1 MFSILLCYTFNLCFC
16 ISIFITLLTIH
27 IGRIVITP
35 ELSYHRFQYPI
46 FVFKN
51 LQLDRE
57 VEKQAGQAD
66 KLSVENIQLKAR
78 LDELEV
84 ENKHLE
90 DGIRE
95 LRDAIQD
102 PGDNHVLEVPVLD
115 KLLAVCINNP

>member
-1 MFSILLCYTFNLCFC
+1 M
-16 ISIFITLLTIH
+16 
-27 IGRIVITP
+27 
-35 ELSYHRFQYPI
+35 YHSFQCAIY
-46 FVFKN
+46 VFKN

-115 KLLAVCINNP
+115 KLLAVSINNP